1 VRRKTL
7 QSFAILRSRRWNTA
21 GKVVVILFVLQV
33 HIFPLS
39 VFEKNLE
46 KNKGGAE
53 EAIDDPEDGRKR
65 TSS

>member
-1 VRRKTL
+1 M
-7 QSFAILRSRRWNTA
+7 
-21 GKVVVILFVLQV
+21 VVILFVLQV